1 MNILPKKDIEKIANS
16 FSVGLNLSFVKF
28 INFEPDCKIYEMENE
43 IGDKFILVCRDYQ
56 FDDCE
61 AEERILDN
69 ELNIVALD
77 RVKFNNDYFFKT
89 KKYDTFPY
97 IFSLIRILW
106 FKFYNSQ
113 KESFSWL
120 SE

>member
-77 RVKFNNDYFFKT
+77 RVKFNNDYFLKLRSMILFHI
-89 KKYDTFPY
+89 Y
-97 IFSLIRILW
+97 FS
-106 FKFYNSQ
+106 
-113 KESFSWL
+113 
-120 SE
+120 